1 MDLTLSY
8 NNYDSYDNYDNYDNF
23 DNYDKAGTGYPV
35 QRAR

>member
-1 MDLTLSY
+1 VDLTLSY